1 MLVNQDD
8 FHAFFQKND
17 GKEFVTCATQEYVHS
32 QNVIKRFVAYYN
44 PNFVQRILNILKY
57 KRYRQGDYI
66 VSFGGNWAS
75 VTEEFVN
82 YIIQKEKWIKRH
94 FQHGYCCDEVYKQ
107 CLILNSRFKEF
118 LYLQPRNGNT
128 ISFNMRYTDWS
139 EGKANPK
146 TFVRSDKKKILASNC
161 LIARK
166 FNADVDQD
174 IIDIVVKSLKIS
186 QNNRWEEKGK
196 MQYEKKI

>member
-94 FQHGYCCDEVYKQ
+94 F
-107 CLILNSRFKEF
+107 
-118 LYLQPRNGNT
+118 
-128 ISFNMRYTDWS
+128 
-139 EGKANPK
+139 
-146 TFVRSDKKKILASNC
+146 
-161 LIARK
+161 
-166 FNADVDQD
+166 
-174 IIDIVVKSLKIS
+174 
-186 QNNRWEEKGK
+186 
-196 MQYEKKI
+196 

>member
-1 MLVNQDD
+1 M
-8 FHAFFQKND
+8 
-17 GKEFVTCATQEYVHS
+17 
-32 QNVIKRFVAYYN
+32 
-44 PNFVQRILNILKY
+44 
-57 KRYRQGDYI
+57 
-66 VSFGGNWAS
+66 
-75 VTEEFVN
+75 
-82 YIIQKEKWIKRH
+82 
-94 FQHGYCCDEVYKQ
+94 YKQ

-196 MQYEKKI
+196 M